1 MCEFL
6 DKQMAER
13 KGAKEAEG
21 DANRGY
27 MAQQMTM
34 AEK

>member
-1 MCEFL
+1 
-6 DKQMAER
+6 MAER